1 MSERES
7 PGFKVHLEEEVG
19 TNWRDV
25 GEKRGIY
32 KEEEVK
38 ERVHVARSKV
48 VVEVA

>member
-1 MSERES
+1 M
-7 PGFKVHLEEEVG
+7 G
-19 TNWRDV
+19 TNWREV
-25 GEKRGIY
+25 GEESEGIY